1 MAKKVSFDLCE
12 NLLPDTKLIYE
23 NSNSKDIR
31 KLQNV
36 LIKVIQEQLTK
47 RQSQIMLM
55 YFFEKKNITHISN
68 ELNLNK
74 STVSRSLHA
83 SLKKLNQI
91 LRYYL

>member
-47 RQSQIMLM
+47 RQSEIMLM

>member
-47 RQSQIMLM
+47 RQSEIMLM
-55 YFFEKKNITHISN
+55 YF
-68 ELNLNK
+68 
-74 STVSRSLHA
+74 
-83 SLKKLNQI
+83 
-91 LRYYL
+91 